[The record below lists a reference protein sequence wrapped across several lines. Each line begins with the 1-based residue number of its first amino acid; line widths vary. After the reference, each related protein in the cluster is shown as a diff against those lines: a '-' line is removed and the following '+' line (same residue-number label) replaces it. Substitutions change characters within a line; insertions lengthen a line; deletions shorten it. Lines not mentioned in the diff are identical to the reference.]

1 MEKNNIKNKELFFSF
16 PLDKLLWS
24 ERRFDFICEHI
35 KLKDT
40 RAIQY
45 GRLHTIFELSSS
57 NLKSKTV
64 TNDFSD
70 MQNIVSI
77 EEM

>member
-1 MEKNNIKNKELFFSF
+1 M
-16 PLDKLLWS
+16 
-24 ERRFDFICEHI
+24 R
-35 KLKDT
+35 
-40 RAIQY
+40 Y

-57 NLKSKTV
+57 NLKTKAG